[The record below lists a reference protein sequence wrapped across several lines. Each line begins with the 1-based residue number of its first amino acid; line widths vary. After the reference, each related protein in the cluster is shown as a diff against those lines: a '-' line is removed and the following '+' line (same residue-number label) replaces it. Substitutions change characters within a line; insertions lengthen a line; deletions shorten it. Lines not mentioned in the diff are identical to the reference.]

1 MRRIA
6 VLTLAVALVAAACG
20 DDDAATGDT
29 TAATSAPAST
39 GAPASTAAPASTEA
53 TTASTSAP
61 TTSTAVTTTTT
72 EAAGNPLL
80 EAALQFA
87 GAYVGAWNN
96 TTFGSTGAIETTIE
110 VDEAAETAT
119 VTMDLGGFVFG
130 GADPDPIVTVMDLTT
145 EPPYETT
152 NGLLGDASIDFALD
166 GMLTLTAPAVP
177 GLGGSTLIVEGLPD
191 PVGFEMTYRIENPD
205 GSIFA
210 EGTADMA
217 PNG

>member
-1 MRRIA
+1 MKRLA
-6 VLTLAVALVAAACG
+6 ALTLAVALVAVACG
-20 DDDAATGDT
+20 DDDAGTDDT
-29 TAATSAPAST
+29 TAATSATAST
-39 GAPASTAAPASTEA
+39 AASASTAAPASTEA

-61 TTSTAVTTTTT
+61 TTAATIPTT

-80 EAALQFA
+80 DTALEFA
-87 GAYVGAWNN
+87 GGYLGAWNN

-152 NGLLGDASIDFALD
+152 NNLLGDASVDFALD

-177 GLGGSTLIVEGLPD
+177 GLGGLTLIVEGLPD
-191 PVGFEMTYRIENPD
+191 PAGFEMTYRIENPD
-205 GSIFA
+205 GSVFA

-217 PNG
+217 PIG